1 MLLNEQL
8 LIRIVATKGEIMIL
22 SVCPSPSI
30 DCTVEVEQLNVG
42 RMNRIDNKIITYSG
56 KALNAAIGVARLG
69 ENSFAT
75 GFMYMD
81 NGSLFTETL
90 DKEGVKNSFVWND
103 GSVRVNY
110 KIVDNK
116 SMLTE
121 INDRGE
127 EVDESKQ
134 NELIS
139 LVKTLANNSN
149 VVIMSGSLPKGV
161 KDDFYARIVKSLP
174 KNVVTIVDS
183 EGDKLL
189 NAVKEGVYMV
199 KPNLR
204 ELEGII
210 KRELN
215 TKKDYIEGCKFL
227 IEKGA
232 KYVLLSLGRE
242 GAVLCNE
249 NAAYFCKS
257 AAVAVNSTVGAGDS
271 MVAAAAVMIEKNM
284 SDEEILRSAVAAGTA
299 SITTPGTN
307 LFYRDKYEDIYDKIH
322 VEKIL

>member
-1 MLLNEQL
+1 
-8 LIRIVATKGEIMIL
+8 MIL
-22 SVCPSPSI
+22 SVCPNPSI

-56 KALNAAIGVARLG
+56 KALNSAIGVARLG
-69 ENSFAT
+69 EDSFAT
-75 GFMYMD
+75 GFMYTA

-90 DKEGVKNSFVWND
+90 DNEGVKNSFVWNK

-127 EVDESKQ
+127 EVGEDKQ
-134 NELIS
+134 NELIT
-139 LVKTLANNSN
+139 LVKTLAENSS

-161 KDDFYARIVKSLP
+161 GDDFYARIIRALP

-199 KPNLR
+199 KPNLS
-204 ELEGII
+204 ELEGVV
-210 KRELN
+210 KRELK
-215 TKKDYIEGCKFL
+215 TKKDYVDGCRFL
-227 IEKGA
+227 IDKGA
-232 KYVLLSLGRE
+232 KYVLLARGRA
-242 GAVLCNE
+242 GAVLCNDK
-249 NAAYFCKS
+249 AAYFCKS

-284 SDEEILRSAVAAGTA
+284 PEEVILRSAVAAGTA

-307 LFYRDKYEDIYDKIH
+307 LFYRDKYEEIYDKIF
-322 VEKIL
+322 VEKI